1 MAMRSPSLLAAL
13 AFGLVVSALSSVS
26 SPAWAGD
33 KQRCTEAYEQSQ
45 ELRRQKK
52 LSGARA
58 ALLVCEQECPRVL
71 VTDCERWRGEVEAVL
86 PTVRLEAKDAQGKPA
101 DAGVLVDGVPLVS
114 RIGDD
119 AVAVDPGE
127 HVFRFVGRDG
137 ATSQQRV
144 ILKEGEQGR
153 TVSAVLGATASGASP
168 EGGES
173 GGGGTEHGAPATGSE
188 RRHVPVA
195 SYLLGGVGVV
205 GLAVSTVLTIKGHVD
220 ESTLRGSGC
229 APNCSTGAVDSI
241 AHEYN
246 GAWISAGV
254 GIVALGTAVVLWR
267 PWQREPAAP
276 HAASL
281 LPLVTPVITPS
292 FAGAAAR
299 ISF

>member
-1 MAMRSPSLLAAL
+1 MAVRSPSLLAAL
-13 AFGLVVSALSSVS
+13 ASGLVVSALSSVA

-58 ALLVCEQECPRVL
+58 ALLVCEQECPRIL
-71 VTDCERWRGEVEAVL
+71 VTDCERWRSEVEAVL
-86 PTVRLEAKDAQGKPA
+86 PTVRLEATDAQGKPA

-114 RIGDD
+114 RVGDD
-119 AVAVDPGE
+119 PVAVDPGE

-137 ATSQQRV
+137 ATSEQRV

-153 TVSAVLGATASGASP
+153 TVSAVLGAPASGDSP
-168 EGGES
+168 ET
-173 GGGGTEHGAPATGSE
+173 GGGVSGEHAAPRTGGE
-188 RRHVPVA
+188 RRHIPVA
-195 SYLLGGVGVV
+195 SYVLGGVGVV
-205 GLAVSTVLTIKGHVD
+205 GLAVGTVLTIKGHVD
-220 ESTLRGSGC
+220 ESDLRSSC
-229 APNCSTGAVDSI
+229 APTCSTGAVDSI
-241 AHEYN
+241 AHQYN

-254 GIVALGTAVVLWR
+254 GLVALGTAVVLWR

-276 HAASL
+276 RAASL
-281 LPLVTPVITPS
+281 APLVTPVVTPT

>member
-1 MAMRSPSLLAAL
+1 MAVRSPSLLAAL
-13 AFGLVVSALSSVS
+13 APGLVVATLSSVS

-58 ALLVCEQECPRVL
+58 ALLVCEQECPRIL
-71 VTDCERWRGEVEAVL
+71 VTDCERWRSEVEAVL
-86 PTVRLEAKDAQGKPA
+86 PTVRLEAKDAQGKAA

-119 AVAVDPGE
+119 PVAVDPGE
-127 HVFRFVGRDG
+127 HVFRFVGHDG
-137 ATSQQRV
+137 ATSEQRV

-153 TVSAVLGATASGASP
+153 TVSAVLGAVASSGSP
-168 EGGES
+168 EA
-173 GGGGTEHGAPATGSE
+173 GGGGGGGEHVGSATGGE
-188 RRHVPVA
+188 RRHVPAA
-195 SYLLGGVGVV
+195 SYLIGGVGVV
-205 GLAVSTVLTIKGHVD
+205 GLAVGAVLTIKGHVD
-220 ESTLRGSGC
+220 ESTLRASGC

-246 GAWISAGV
+246 GAWIGAGV
-254 GIVALGTAVVLWR
+254 GVVALGTAVLLWR

-276 HAASL
+276 PVASRVAL
-281 LPLVTPVITPS
+281 VAPVVTPTY
-292 FAGAAAR
+292 AGAVAR